1 MIYLAEFLGSFFLVA
16 TVVGSGIMG
25 ERLSPDNTAVAL
37 LGNTIPTGAI
47 LFVLIK
53 MFGPV
58 SGAHFNP
65 AVSTVF
71 LLRKEIDIQKFS
83 KYIFYQF
90 AGGLLAIIVIH
101 FIFNNPP
108 SQSLEIF
115 QISTHAPRSAYWA
128 LLISEII
135 ATSGLIL
142 TIVFVRNSDSGSV
155 AAAVALFITAGYWFT
170 SSTSF
175 ANPMVTISRI
185 FTDTFTG
192 IAPASVPYFL
202 TGQLIGILIAYLI
215 AKKIK

>member
-101 FIFNNPP
+101 FIFNNQLHLSFKLVMHQHHILVNIAQRCLQQSDVNHIIVKFSFQCLFNAFLLPMLKISHKFFFLLYYWRILP
-108 SQSLEIF
+108 SD
-115 QISTHAPRSAYWA
+115 ISIDAFTTH
-128 LLISEII
+128 
-135 ATSGLIL
+135 T
-142 TIVFVRNSDSGSV
+142 
-155 AAAVALFITAGYWFT
+155 AVETGERIPFNAV
-170 SSTSF
+170 SSCWT
-175 ANPMVTISRI
+175 
-185 FTDTFTG
+185 TF
-192 IAPASVPYFL
+192 F
-202 TGQLIGILIAYLI
+202 
-215 AKKIK
+215 